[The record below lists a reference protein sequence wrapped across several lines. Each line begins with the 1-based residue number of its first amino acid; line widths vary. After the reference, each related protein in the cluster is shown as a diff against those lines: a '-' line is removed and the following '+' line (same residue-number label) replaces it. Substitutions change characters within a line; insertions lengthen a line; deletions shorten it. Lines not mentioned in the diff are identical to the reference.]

1 MPIIMRSTQTGLI
14 ITAESVSLPWE
25 AGIAAPIACPLVHQH
40 LDGHLLLSSCVLGF
54 IF

>member
-1 MPIIMRSTQTGLI
+1 MPIIMRSTQTGLTV
-14 ITAESVSLPWE
+14 TAESVGLPWE
-25 AGIAAPIACPLVHQH
+25 AGIAAPSACPFVHQH